1 MTAVQESH
9 DLGTRW
15 PETQDRLII
24 TLPYL
29 EDVDV
34 NLTELSPGEEAV
46 AKTLRGWGAELD
58 NDQKFW
64 WADCW
69 WPQNLLTD
77 GQRSLDRGQHA
88 GRVVAVST
96 FSLNSARQS
105 RASTRCS
112 VAPSGSWPRFLGA
125 ICVWNACCCEHA
137 ATSPGQPL
145 GRLAWLR
152 PHFAVYRRP
161 RALRGV
167 DNLVRS

>member
-1 MTAVQESH
+1 MINTTLTAVQESH

-64 WADCW
+64 WADW
-69 WPQNLLTD
+69 TRMTRD
-77 GQRSLDRGQHA
+77 
-88 GRVVAVST
+88 VVTAMRTGEPV
-96 FSLNSARQS
+96 LYDD
-105 RASTRCS
+105 
-112 VAPSGSWPRFLGA
+112 
-125 ICVWNACCCEHA
+125 E
-137 ATSPGQPL
+137 
-145 GRLAWLR
+145 
-152 PHFAVYRRP
+152 
-161 RALRGV
+161 
-167 DNLVRS
+167 DD